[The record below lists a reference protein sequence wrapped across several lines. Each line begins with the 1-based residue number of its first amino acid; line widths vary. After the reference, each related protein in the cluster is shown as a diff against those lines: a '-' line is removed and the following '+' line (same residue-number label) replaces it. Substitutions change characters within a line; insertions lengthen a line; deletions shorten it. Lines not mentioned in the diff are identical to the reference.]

1 MPRETTNPLTIEK
14 LDPVW
19 DRIRREAEDA
29 VRNEPAL
36 GGFIYS
42 SVLAHD
48 SFETAL
54 IHRLAQR
61 LGNADLGSDAV
72 VNAFSDSIRAEPA
85 IGHAARA
92 DLTATF
98 DRDPACHRYIDPL
111 LYFKGYQALQ
121 AHRMAHR
128 LWHLG
133 RKDFAYYLQSRSSM
147 ISSVDIHPNAK
158 IGKGIM
164 IDHGHDIVI
173 GETSIIEDNVS
184 IMQGV
189 TLGGTGKEEGD
200 RHPIIRHGV
209 LIGAGAKVLGRIEIG
224 SCSRVA
230 ACSVVL
236 HDVPSNRTVAG
247 VPAKIVG
254 FAGCA
259 EPARSMDHQVDQQLE
274 NVAAEPENG

>member
-1 MPRETTNPLTIEK
+1 MARETANPKNIEK

-42 SVLAHD
+42 SILAHD
-48 SFETAL
+48 RFETAL
-54 IHRLAQR
+54 IHRLALR

-72 VNAFSDSIRAEPA
+72 VNAFMDALDAEPD
-85 IGHAARA
+85 IGNAARA

-111 LYFKGYQALQ
+111 LYFKGFQALQ
-121 AHRMAHR
+121 TQRMAHR

-133 RKDFAYYLQSRSSM
+133 RKDFAYYLQSRTSM
-147 ISSVDIHPNAK
+147 ISSVDMHPAAQ

-173 GETSIIEDNVS
+173 GETSVIEDNVS

-200 RHPIIRHGV
+200 RHPKIRRGV
-209 LIGAGAKVLGRIEIG
+209 LIGAGAKVLGNIEIG
-224 SCSRVA
+224 HCSRIA

-236 HDVPSNRTVAG
+236 HDVPPNRTVAG

-259 EPARSMDHQVDQQLE
+259 EPARSMDHQVE
-274 NVAAEPENG
+274 NVADQPENG